1 MALVSPGIEV
11 KIIDESQYASTAV
24 GTVPMLVIAS
34 SQDKTDPT
42 TGNTALGTTAANA
55 EKTYLIG
62 SQRELVSTFGE
73 PTFYQNSTGTALH
86 GYELN
91 EYGLMA
97 AYSLLGVSNRCYVVR
112 ADIDLAELDG
122 SAGRPTSLPSNGTH
136 WLDIV
141 NTRFG
146 IFEWNASTQKF
157 VNKIPTVITEAADID
172 DGTSKPKAHIGKE
185 GDYAIDATSTDNN
198 IFRKAST
205 GWFGVGTTTW
215 YGSIPTLTG
224 TVASP
229 TVSLGDTFSINGTT
243 VTLSSTTLAS
253 VVSDI
258 NTAAI
263 TGITASQRD
272 NKLQLHADSTAA
284 SAAGTLAIANVSG
297 TFLTNV
303 GLSAGTYYS
312 PAVNVDPHTSVP
324 EWKTA
329 DLASRPSGSVWI
341 KTTSPNNGQKID
353 MSVFSTITQKF
364 GDLAVTGWR
373 GERRAI
379 YGLDPIGGGLN
390 IAEGTVIA
398 VTSALS
404 STGQIIIEFNRR
416 AVKGELVVTGESTTP
431 TFTAA
436 HSFTIN
442 SSVKGSA
449 TLTAT
454 TITLSSTTAESF
466 VSDINTAGITNVT
479 AELSATGAIIIK
491 HSLGGYISLANV
503 SGTALTDAGFANTN
517 TYITTTPG
525 GNLGLSNF
533 VPLTYVASKLQPS
546 TNPVNKRL
554 WYHNITDE
562 VDVMIHNGTIWKG
575 YRNVSSDSR
584 GYDLTAT
591 SPNGPLVGASA
602 PLQQSDKTALVGG
615 DLWIDTSD
623 LENYPVIKRYEYNAT
638 DSIWEWVTLDN
649 TDQTSEDGVLF
660 ADARYMGD
668 STTGVASG
676 DITTIATLTTSDYVD
691 LDAPAPALYPRGM
704 IMFNQRRSGY
714 NVKRF
719 TKDYFNAIDFSGET
733 LPTEQDCWVS
743 VAGLKNDGSPW
754 MGRHAVRQTVVA
766 AMKSIIDTSGEL
778 REEQRGF
785 NLMSCPGYS
794 EAIAN
799 LVALNNDRRNTAFVV
814 ADAPFRLGANSTEIQ
829 NWALNVN
836 LSTDNNDDGLVSAD
850 TYLGLFYPSGITT
863 DLSGSSIMVPASHM
877 ILRTMIRSDDASFP
891 WFAPAGVRRGV
902 VDNGTGLVFL
912 DKKTGEAT
920 STGIRESLRD
930 TLYSNSINPISFFP
944 GNGILNYGNKSKT
957 ATASALDRINVARLT
972 AYIRERLGVIT
983 KPFVFE
989 PNDKLTRDEVK
1000 QVVESLMNDLVAKRG
1015 LYDYLVVC
1023 DESNNTND
1031 RIDRNELYIDV
1042 AIEPVKAVEFI
1053 YIPVRI
1059 QNTGSI

>member
-24 GTVPMLVIAS
+24 GTVPMLVVAS
-34 SQDKTDPT
+34 AQDKLDPT

-73 PTFYQNSTGTALH
+73 PSFYQNSTGTALH

-136 WLDIV
+136 WLDIA

-157 VNKIPTVITEAADID
+157 VNKIPTVLTEAADID
-172 DGTSKPKAHIGKE
+172 AGTAKPKPHIGKE

-198 IFRKAST
+198 IFRKSAT
-205 GWFGVGTTTW
+205 GWFGLGTVGW
-215 YGSIPTLTG
+215 YGSIPAVTG
-224 TVASP
+224 TVSSP
-229 TVSLGDTFSINGTT
+229 TVSLGDSFSINGSTI
-243 VTLSSTTLAS
+243 TLSSTTLTS

-284 SAAGTLAIANVSG
+284 SGQLVIANVSG
-297 TFLTNV
+297 TFLTDV
-303 GLSAGTYYS
+303 GLSAGTNYA
-312 PAVNVDPHTSVP
+312 PAVNVDPHTNVP
-324 EWKTA
+324 EWKSGDTA
-329 DLASRPSGSVWI
+329 PRPSASAWI
-341 KTTSPNNGQKID
+341 KTTSPNNGQAID
-353 MSVFSTITQKF
+353 MSVFSSITQKF
-364 GDLAVTGWR
+364 GDLNVTGWR

-379 YGLDPIGGGLN
+379 FGLDPIGGGLN

-398 VTSALS
+398 VTSQLS
-404 STGQIIIEFNRR
+404 TTGQIIIEFNRR
-416 AVKGELVVTGESTTP
+416 AVKGELVVTGETTTP
-431 TFTAA
+431 TFTASD
-436 HSFTIN
+436 SFTIN
-442 SSVKGSA
+442 SSVKGSES
-449 TLTAT
+449 LTAT
-454 TITLSSTTAESF
+454 TIVLTGTTAESF
-466 VSDINTAGITNVT
+466 VEDINSENITNVT
-479 AELSATGAIIIK
+479 AELEATGAITLK
-491 HSLGGYISLANV
+491 HSLGGYISLDNV
-503 SGTALTDAGFANTN
+503 SGTALTDAGFSNTN

-546 TNPVNKRL
+546 TNPANSRL

-562 VDVMIHNGTIWKG
+562 VDIMIHDGTNWKG
-575 YRNVSSDSR
+575 YRNVASDSR

-591 SPNGPLVGASA
+591 SPNGAIVGASA
-602 PLQQSDKTALVGG
+602 PLTQSDGTALVGG
-615 DLWIDTSD
+615 DIWIDTSD
-623 LENYPVIKRYEYNAT
+623 LENYPMIKRYEYNAT
-638 DSIWEWVTLDN
+638 DSIWEWIQLDN

-668 STTGVASG
+668 GTTGVASG
-676 DITTIATLTTSDYVD
+676 DITSIADLTTSNYLD

-704 IMFNQRRSGY
+704 ILFNQRRSGY

-733 LPTEQDCWVS
+733 LPTEVDCWVS
-743 VAGLKNDGSPW
+743 VAGLKNDGSPY
-754 MGRHAVRQTVVA
+754 MGRHAVRQTVIA
-766 AMKSIIDTSGEL
+766 AMKSVVDTSGEL

-794 EAIAN
+794 ELIAN
-799 LVALNNDRRNTAFVV
+799 LIALNNDRRNTAFVV
-814 ADAPFRLGANSTEIQ
+814 ADAPFRLGANSTDIQ

-850 TYLGLFYPSGITT
+850 TYMGLFYPSGITT

-877 ILRTMIRSDDASFP
+877 ILRTMIRSDDASYP

-902 VDNGTGLVFL
+902 VDNGTGLVYL

-944 GNGILNYGNKSKT
+944 GNGILNYGNKSRT

>member
-11 KIIDESQYASTAV
+11 SIIDESQYASTAV
-24 GTVPMLVIAS
+24 GTVPMLIVATA
-34 SQDKTDPT
+34 QDKLDPT

-73 PTFYQNSTGTALH
+73 PAFYQNSTGTALH
-86 GYELN
+86 GYEIN

-97 AYSLLGVSNRCYVVR
+97 AYSLLGVSNRAYIVR
-112 ADIDLAELDG
+112 ADIDLAELEG
-122 SAGRPTSLPSNGTH
+122 SAGRPVSLPSNGTH

-141 NTRFG
+141 NTRWG

-157 VNKIPTVITEAADID
+157 VNKVPTVITEAADMD
-172 DGTSKPKAHIGKE
+172 SGTNKPKAHIGKE
-185 GDYAIDATSTDNN
+185 GDYAIDATSTDNTV
-198 IFRKAST
+198 FRKTST
-205 GWFGVGTTTW
+205 GWFGVGTTAW
-215 YGSIPTLTG
+215 YGATPTITG
-224 TVASP
+224 TVATP
-229 TVSLGDTFSINGTT
+229 TVSLGDSFSINGTT
-243 VTLSSTTLAS
+243 ITLSSTTLAS
-253 VVSDI
+253 VVSDV
-258 NTAAI
+258 NGEAI

-272 NKLQLHADSTAA
+272 NKLILHADSTAA
-284 SAAGTLAIANVSG
+284 SSAGTLTLANVSG
-297 TFLTNV
+297 TFLTDV
-303 GLSAGTYYS
+303 GLTAGVYYS
-312 PAVNVDPHTSVP
+312 PAVSVDPHTSVP

-329 DLASRPSGSVWI
+329 DSASRPSGSVWL
-341 KTTSPNNGQKID
+341 KTTSPNNGQLID
-353 MSVFSTITQKF
+353 ISVFSSITEKF
-364 GDLAVTGWR
+364 GDLNVQGYR

-398 VTSALS
+398 VSS
-404 STGQIIIEFNRR
+404 VINSTGQLIIEFNRR
-416 AVKGELVVTGESTTP
+416 AVKGELVVTGETTTP
-431 TFTAA
+431 TFTAG
-436 HSFTIN
+436 HQFTIN
-442 SSVKGSA
+442 SSVKGNA
-449 TLTAT
+449 NLTAT
-454 TITLSSTTAESF
+454 QITLTTTTAVGF
-466 VSDINTAGITNVT
+466 VQDINDAAITNVS
-479 AELSATGAIIIK
+479 AEVADTGAIVIK
-491 HSLGGYISLANV
+491 HSLGGMITLVND
-503 SGTALTDAGFANTN
+503 SGTALTDAGFSNSN
-517 TYITTTPG
+517 DFISTTPG

-533 VPLTYVASKLQPS
+533 VPLTYVAARLQPS
-546 TNPVNKRL
+546 TNPANSRL

-562 VDVMIHNGTIWKG
+562 VDIMIHNGTTWKG
-575 YRNVSSDSR
+575 YRNVSSDAR

-591 SPNGPLVGASA
+591 SPNGPIVGASA
-602 PLQQSDKTALVGG
+602 PLTQSDSTALVGG
-615 DLWIDTSD
+615 DLWIDTSNIED
-623 LENYPVIKRYEYNAT
+623 YPIIKRYEYNAT
-638 DSIWEWVTLDN
+638 DSVWEWVVIDN

-668 STTGVASG
+668 GTTSVASG
-676 DITTIATLTTSDYVD
+676 DITTIATLTTSDYLD

-704 IMFNQRRSGY
+704 LLFNQRRSGY

-733 LPTEQDCWVS
+733 LPTEVDAWVS
-743 VAGLKNDGSPW
+743 VAGLKNDGSPY
-754 MGRHAVRQTVVA
+754 MGRHAVRQAVVA

-785 NLMSCPGYS
+785 NIMACPGYS
-794 EAIAN
+794 EAIQN

-814 ADAPFRLGANSTEIQ
+814 ADAPFRLAANSTEIQ
-829 NWALNVN
+829 NWANNVN
-836 LSTDNNDDGLVSAD
+836 LSTDNNDDGLVTAD

-863 DLSGSSIMVPASHM
+863 DLSGESIVVPASHM
-877 ILRTMIRSDDASFP
+877 ILRTMIRSDEASFP

-902 VDNGTGLVFL
+902 VDNATGLVFI
-912 DKKTGEAT
+912 DRTTGEAT